1 MVVLINLLIGLAVSD
16 IGHIRDE
23 AEVLSL
29 KSQVDL
35 ISYWESILLN
45 DPYNFLTSWPK
56 LLTALP
62 SFSFVFGYQGVRVF
76 WARLQ
81 EKQGFYSST
90 SVCPSSQPHSFQ
102 TREFKAVI
110 HIRRGSRLIP
120 AQPRSIF
127 LVWKWERIFLRMR
140 KRWYLT
146 NKLRKI
152 MWN

>member
-76 WARLQ
+76 
-81 EKQGFYSST
+81 
-90 SVCPSSQPHSFQ
+90 
-102 TREFKAVI
+102 
-110 HIRRGSRLIP
+110 
-120 AQPRSIF
+120 
-127 LVWKWERIFLRMR
+127 
-140 KRWYLT
+140 
-146 NKLRKI
+146 
-152 MWN
+152 